1 MFTQE
6 PSGRSGEGEQSAVQA
21 LIDVRGISEKERV
34 KRVSQKLEP
43 LEIGALAEI
52 LADDERMLK
61 LAPKVV
67 NAIGKAEL
75 IRSWKGEDGY
85 YHTLVRRS

>member
-6 PSGRSGEGEQSAVQA
+6 PSGRSEEGEQSAVQA
-21 LIDVRGISEKERV
+21 RIDVRGISEKGRV
-34 KRVSQKLEP
+34 KKVSQEIEP

-52 LADDERMLK
+52 LADDERMLN

-67 NAIGKAEL
+67 SAIGKAEL
-75 IRSWKGEDGY
+75 VLSWKGEDGY

>member
-6 PSGRSGEGEQSAVQA
+6 PLEGSEEGEQSAIQA
-21 LIDVRGISEKERV
+21 LIDVRGIPEKERV
-34 KRVSQKLEP
+34 KKVSQQLER
-43 LEIGALAEI
+43 LEIGALADI

-67 NAIGKAEL
+67 STIGKAEL